1 MRSILR
7 RMMIVLWIIPIFSLA
22 FLVNPGFPAG
32 YPERPITYMV
42 AFSPG
47 GESDITARL
56 QQKYLED
63 DLKTK
68 IIITYKTGGGGAVC
82 WAELVRSKPDGYT
95 IAGIN
100 EPHTVLQPL
109 QRPDTGYKTEELT
122 RIACFQYTPSCLI
135 VRKDSPFKTVKD
147 LVDYAKK
154 HPSVVTIAGTGTW
167 ASTHFAYLL
176 FEKAAGIKLT
186 YIPYAGSGAT
196 KPAVLGGH
204 VSSIIGH
211 PTHAVELGDQ
221 VRVLAVC
228 SEERSKALPDVPTFK
243 ELGYEGVVEGS
254 YRGVAAPPGTPK
266 EVVDILANSFKKINF
281 NPEFQK
287 KMTEMGFDLLWW
299 GPEEYN
305 NQIKKR
311 QEYYKKLLADFGY
324 KK

>member
-1 MRSILR
+1 MR
-7 RMMIVLWIIPIFSLA
+7 WITKKSFMVFGLAYWAFWMVGLSPAFSA
-22 FLVNPGFPAG
+22 S
-32 YPERPITYMV
+32 YPERPITYMI

-56 QQKYLED
+56 QQKYLEE
-63 DLKTK
+63 DLKVK
-68 IIITYKTGGGGAVC
+68 ILITYKTGGGGSVC
-82 WAELVRSKPDGYT
+82 WAELARSKPDGYT
-95 IAGIN
+95 IAGVN
-100 EPHTVLQPL
+100 EPHTILQPL
-109 QRPDTGYKTEELT
+109 QRADTGYKTEDLT
-122 RIACFQYTPSCLI
+122 RIACFQYTPSVLI
-135 VRKDSPFKTVKD
+135 VRKDSPFKTLQD
-147 LVDYAKK
+147 LVEFAKK
-154 HPSVVTIAGTGTW
+154 NPGVVTIGGTGTW

-204 VSSIIGH
+204 VSAIVGH

-221 VRVLAVC
+221 IRVLAVC
-228 SEERSKALPDVPTFK
+228 AEERSKALPNVPTFK
-243 ELGYEGVVEGS
+243 ELGYPGVVEGS

-266 EVVDILANSFKKINF
+266 EVVERLANAFKKINF

-299 GPEEYN
+299 GPDEYN
-305 NQIKKR
+305 AEIKKR
-311 QEYYKKLLADFGY
+311 TEYYKKLLSDFGF